1 VFGECADQFTRPTS
15 DQDLTGAI
23 DTSGIIALSSL
34 GTFALGILIM
44 VFVGLLDK
52 RKRKCQPVPEEL
64 PGMMISFKDVS
75 YVLKGRPIISGISGE
90 VKPGEVL
97 AVLGPSGSGK
107 STFLDILAQKRK
119 GGVVTGDIKVNGL
132 DWIEPAIFRKL
143 SGYVDQD
150 DYHISTLTVREVLE
164 FSADLRL
171 PEGMSVKQKSERIDM
186 VLDQL
191 GLTAVQNSRVGS
203 QSKRGISGGEKRR
216 LSIGVE
222 LVTNPSILFLD
233 EPTSGLDSY
242 NALQVVQTLSKL
254 AVESD
259 KTVIV
264 FDPRLFLPFI
274 NRTLVF
280 SLFST
285 KSCCYHTGSYPIS
298 DQHMNRNHFVH
309 KKAFLVQIN
318 TILRIIC

>member
-1 VFGECADQFTRPTS
+1 MG
-15 DQDLTGAI
+15 GI
-23 DTSGIIALSSL
+23 DTNGIIAVSSL
-34 GTFALGILIM
+34 GTLAIGILILL
-44 VFVGLLDK
+44 FVGILDKSK
-52 RKRKCQPVPEEL
+52 RKRQPVPEDL
-64 PGMMISFKDVS
+64 PGMTISFKDVS
-75 YVLKGRPIISGISGE
+75 YVLKGKTIISGISGE

-119 GGVVTGDIKVNGL
+119 GGIVTGDIRLNGL
-132 DWIEPAIFRKL
+132 DWIEPTIFRKL

-150 DYHISTLTVREVLE
+150 DHHISTLTVREVLE

-171 PEGMSVKQKSERIDM
+171 PEGMNKKQKAERIDM

-254 AVESD
+254 ALAAD
-259 KTVIV
+259 KTV
-264 FDPRLFLPFI
+264 
-274 NRTLVF
+274 
-280 SLFST
+280 
-285 KSCCYHTGSYPIS
+285 
-298 DQHMNRNHFVH
+298 
-309 KKAFLVQIN
+309 
-318 TILRIIC
+318 